1 MVYLRT
7 IKNPFTIEGVGIHT
21 GKKSVLSVKP
31 SESGN
36 RAFIV
41 DGVRIGANVRNVV
54 DTRRSTTLGI
64 DGKTVSTVEH
74 ILAAL
79 YLAGIDSCDIE
90 VEGVE
95 IPILDGAAK
104 IWLEEIKS
112 AGVEELSAL
121 KPAPIIIK
129 EPMFI
134 TYEGAEFV
142 LLNGDD
148 KKLKA
153 YYSIS
158 IADTFIDAM
167 IAGGEVFAP
176 DVIEQM
182 VIARTYGL
190 EREVKAL
197 IEAGLALGGSLEN
210 AVIIGQDKYINDDV
224 KPNEPAWHKLLDLM
238 GDLSLTERAIC
249 GEIIAIKGGHRSH
262 VKLAEKLACL

>member
-21 GKKSVLSVKP
+21 GQKSVLSMKP
-31 SESGN
+31 SESGH

-41 DGVRIGANVRNVV
+41 DGVRIDANVKNVV
-54 DTRRSTTLGI
+54 DTRRSTTLGVNS
-64 DGKTVSTVEH
+64 KTISTVEH

-79 YLAGIDSCDIE
+79 YLAGVDSCDIE

-95 IPILDGAAK
+95 IPVLDGSAK
-104 IWLEEIKS
+104 IWFDAIKS
-112 AGVEELSAL
+112 AGVEELSAE
-121 KPAPIIIK
+121 KPAPIIIE
-129 EPMFI
+129 EPLFFVD
-134 TYEGAEFV
+134 EGAQFV
-142 LLNGDD
+142 LLRRDD
-148 KKLKA
+148 KKMTA
-153 YYSIS
+153 YYSVS

-176 DVIEQM
+176 EIIERA
-182 VIARTYGL
+182 IGARTYGL

-224 KPNEPAWHKLLDLM
+224 KPNEPAWHKLLDLI